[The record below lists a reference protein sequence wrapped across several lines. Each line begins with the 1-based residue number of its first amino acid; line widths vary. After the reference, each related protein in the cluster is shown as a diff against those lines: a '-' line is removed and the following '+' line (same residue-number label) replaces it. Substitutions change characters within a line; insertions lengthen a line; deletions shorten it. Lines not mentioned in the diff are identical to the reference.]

1 MISLSYSFPPRGG
14 YAAPGRTPENQM
26 KEMDSVRLFS
36 QTKVNKGRR
45 GLSFIETVSSLVV
58 IGLLGGAILATVA
71 VLTQNTRETTM
82 YTNMKVEIVNL
93 IETIQ
98 SDLETGYEGGVDPID
113 SIDYNDNTGERIGF
127 VTSVVVEDVGDVF
140 GKPLYRVDIT
150 MKPKDNSAQIKTTTF
165 LREGCTSYD
174 D

>member
-140 GKPLYRVDIT
+140 EKPLYRVDIT

>member
-165 LREGCTSYD
+165 LREECTSYD

>member
-14 YAAPGRTPENQM
+14 HAAPGCTPENQM

>member
-58 IGLLGGAILATVA
+58 IGLLGGAILATVT

>member
-1 MISLSYSFPPRGG
+1 M
-14 YAAPGRTPENQM
+14 
-26 KEMDSVRLFS
+26 RLFS

-150 MKPKDNSAQIKTTTF
+150 MKTKDNSAQIKTTTF

-174 D
+174 

>member
-150 MKPKDNSAQIKTTTF
+150 MKTKDNSAQIKTTTF

-174 D
+174 

>member
-1 MISLSYSFPPRGG
+1 
-14 YAAPGRTPENQM
+14 M

-150 MKPKDNSAQIKTTTF
+150 MKTKDNSAQIKTTTF

-174 D
+174 

>member
-174 D
+174 

>member
-1 MISLSYSFPPRGG
+1 
-14 YAAPGRTPENQM
+14 M

-45 GLSFIETVSSLVV
+45 GLSFIETVFSLVV
-58 IGLLGGAILATVA
+58 IGLLGGAIIATVA

-174 D
+174 

>member
-14 YAAPGRTPENQM
+14 ITAPGRTPENQM

-58 IGLLGGAILATVA
+58 IGLLGGAILATVS

-165 LREGCTSYD
+165 LRGGCTSYD
-174 D
+174 

>member
-58 IGLLGGAILATVA
+58 IALLGGAILATVA

-98 SDLETGYEGGVDPID
+98 SDLETGYEGGVDSID

>member
-58 IGLLGGAILATVA
+58 IGLLGGAILATVS

>member
-14 YAAPGRTPENQM
+14 HAAPGRTPENQM

-58 IGLLGGAILATVA
+58 IGLLGGAILATVS

>member
-98 SDLETGYEGGVDPID
+98 SDLETGYEGGVDHID

>member
-1 MISLSYSFPPRGG
+1 M
-14 YAAPGRTPENQM
+14 
-26 KEMDSVRLFS
+26 RLFFS

-58 IGLLGGAILATVA
+58 IGLLGGTILATVA

-174 D
+174 

>member
-150 MKPKDNSAQIKTTTF
+150 MKPKDNSAQIKITTF